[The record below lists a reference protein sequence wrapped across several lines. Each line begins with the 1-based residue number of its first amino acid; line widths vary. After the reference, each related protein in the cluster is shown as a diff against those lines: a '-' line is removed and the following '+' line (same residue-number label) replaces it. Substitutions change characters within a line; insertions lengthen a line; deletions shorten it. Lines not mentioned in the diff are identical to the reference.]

1 MSIPLPL
8 FSSVIFSPPVASPLL
23 TSSPLPP
30 SLLLSSISLVVA
42 ALGAALVA
50 IVAYKYAHDRNAR
63 GGWRIGTIIHT
74 YQVFLLVLLF
84 DYLQQWLGKSD
95 VVEINVVM
103 LLLKFLYLCNLFTI
117 F

>member
-1 MSIPLPL
+1 MFVYSCPFPSSL

-30 SLLLSSISLVVA
+30 SLLISSISLVVA

-74 YQVFLLVLLF
+74 YQFFLLVLLL
-84 DYLQQWLGKSD
+84 DYL
-95 VVEINVVM
+95 
-103 LLLKFLYLCNLFTI
+103 
-117 F
+117 